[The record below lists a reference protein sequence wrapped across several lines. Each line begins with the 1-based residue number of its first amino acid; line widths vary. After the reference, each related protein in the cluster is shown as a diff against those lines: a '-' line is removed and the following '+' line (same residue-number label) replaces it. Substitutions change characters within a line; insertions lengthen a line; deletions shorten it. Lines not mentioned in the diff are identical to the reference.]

1 MQHNQPI
8 GMIIMS
14 QEQYK
19 LINRSRLI
27 DLPTLPAGQ
36 VFQWLMTKPEWMQRG
51 IVKLLAN
58 Q

>member
-1 MQHNQPI
+1 
-8 GMIIMS
+8 MS

-27 DLPTLPAGQ
+27 DLPTLPAGE

-51 IVKLLAN
+51 ILKLLAN
-58 Q
+58 K